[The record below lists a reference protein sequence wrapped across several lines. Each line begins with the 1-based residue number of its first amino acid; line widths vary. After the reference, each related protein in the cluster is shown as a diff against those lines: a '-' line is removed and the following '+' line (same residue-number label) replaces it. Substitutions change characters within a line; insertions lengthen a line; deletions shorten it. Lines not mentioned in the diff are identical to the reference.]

1 MPEKVAIVWN
11 ERVTS
16 KEYLPVFEIGD
27 KRLALEAAC

>member
-1 MPEKVAIVWN
+1 MPQEVATVWN

-27 KRLALEAAC
+27 ERLALEASC